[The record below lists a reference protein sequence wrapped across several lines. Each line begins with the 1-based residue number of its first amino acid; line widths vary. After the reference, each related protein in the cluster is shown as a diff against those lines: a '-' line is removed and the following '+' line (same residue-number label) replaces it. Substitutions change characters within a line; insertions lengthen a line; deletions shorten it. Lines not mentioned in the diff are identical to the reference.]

1 MSFPNP
7 LRDTEPLV
15 RSMTAA
21 QWSVTNFELRRG
33 ELGIESDT
41 GRMKYGVG
49 SRWNA
54 TPYVPSEGPVQSIN
68 GATGVVS
75 LDVVSIGGGTIG
87 QTGVSVGWSDSS
99 PGYGLSVVDA
109 STGAQAVFGP
119 LDTVMPGSVT
129 MSGLPTSDPA
139 VAGRLWNDGGTLKIS
154 AGA

>member
-1 MSFPNP
+1 
-7 LRDTEPLV
+7 
-15 RSMTAA
+15 MTAA
-21 QWSVTNFELRRG
+21 QWLATNFELRRG

-75 LDVVSIGGGTIG
+75 LNVVSIGGGTIG
-87 QTGVSVGWSDSS
+87 DTGVSVSWWDSS
-99 PGYGLSVVDA
+99 PGYGLSLIDNL
-109 STGAQAVFGP
+109 TQTQAIFGP
-119 LDTVMPGSVT
+119 LDTIIPGSVT

-139 VAGRLWNDGGTLKIS
+139 VAGRLWNDGGTVKVS